1 MKQLIEQSTHDPMSE
16 GLKSATDDT
25 WIKLRKELK
34 SILHKET
41 VEGYLNP
48 VGSHGTG

>member
-1 MKQLIEQSTHDPMSE
+1 MKQLIEQSTHDPKCE

-25 WIKLRKELK
+25 GIKLRKELN

-48 VGSHGTG
+48 LGSHGTG